1 MQFDSLS
8 AFVAMDGHGVFVWSV
23 YAISLLVMIGL
34 LVAPLR
40 KNNQFF
46 SEQAML
52 LKREQRVQ
60 QQAER

>member
-8 AFVAMDGHGVFVWSV
+8 AFMAMDGHGVFVWSV

-40 KNNQFF
+40 KNKKFF